1 MLEENETTLRKEVE
15 KLLDNKIEVNSKEL
29 EATRKQDTMRMEK
42 EKDQKIIEIE
52 NKMVNLVA
60 KLNMG
65 ETGAL
70 IQEFND
76 KLEKM
81 QISNLNVNEK
91 V

>member
-42 EKDQKIIEIE
+42 EKDQKIMEIE

>member
-1 MLEENETTLRKEVE
+1 
-15 KLLDNKIEVNSKEL
+15 
-29 EATRKQDTMRMEK
+29 MEK
-42 EKDQKIIEIE
+42 EKDQKIMEIE

-81 QISNLNVNEK
+81 QISNLNVTEK

>member
-29 EATRKQDTMRMEK
+29 EATRKQETMRMEK

-52 NKMVNLVA
+52 NKMVNLIA
-60 KLNMG
+60 KLNLG

>member
-29 EATRKQDTMRMEK
+29 EATRKQETMRMEK
-42 EKDQKIIEIE
+42 EKDQKIMEIE

-81 QISNLNVNEK
+81 QISNLNVSEK

>member
-42 EKDQKIIEIE
+42 EKDQKIMEIE

-81 QISNLNVNEK
+81 QISNLNVTEK